1 MTRPERSHPARIVW
15 YSQEGPPWLTE
26 YAHIPAPRKPTPH
39 QGHGK
44 RNCVK
49 ILERLSAYLDDE
61 LSGDICLEIR
71 THLGI
76 ARIAKCSSI
85 RCDTPYNSVS
95 TDRPPHFPPKTVRRS
110 GARF

>member
-1 MTRPERSHPARIVW
+1 MADRVRTYP
-15 YSQEGPPWLTE
+15 GT
-26 YAHIPAPRKPTPH
+26 RKPTPH

-71 THLGI
+71 SHLGSCPNCEVFLDSL
-76 ARIAKCSSI
+76 RHTVQLCQH
-85 RCDTPYNSVS
+85 
-95 TDRPPHFPPKTVRRS
+95 RPPPSLSAKDRATLRREILK
-110 GARF
+110 GAASA